1 MPLDNQEYVTKGSC
15 DVHTKAMTDGQKAM
29 LFKLESIEKRLFH
42 DNGRVSMQTRIDRHD
57 QALRLLL
64 WVVGIIGGTLLAGM
78 AGGLA
83 LLIREVM
90 IRGVAV

>member
-1 MPLDNQEYVTKGSC
+1 MTESAENYVTRESC
-15 DVHTKAMTDGQKAM
+15 TRSTEALLQSQQALLGKM
-29 LFKLESIEKRLFH
+29 ESIEKRLFH
-42 DNGRVSMQTRIDRHD
+42 DNGRVSMQTRIDRHE

-90 IRGVAV
+90 LRGVAV